1 MPHVALREIL
11 FFKNGFLTILSE
23 WIIIQCCELDFLVL
37 TFVLIKLCD
46 RFINSTRIVC
56 DDTIQANNKIFQ
68 CCFLFVDSPCINF
81 TEVVSINSVF
91 NPSFQ
96 FLQKQVCPQVGHSL
110 AEPSMTRG
118 NTETLKCLFL
128 FAWFLQLLSLQADL
142 EANFLDDASLLGI
155 QLFQNGFDKIFQ
167 A

>member
-1 MPHVALREIL
+1 MKIVR
-11 FFKNGFLTILSE
+11 FLSVLSE

-56 DDTIQANNKIFQ
+56 DDTIQANIKIFQ
-68 CCFLFVDSPCINF
+68 CRFLFVDSPCINF
-81 TEVVSINSVF
+81 TEVVSIISVF

-96 FLQKQVCPQVGHSL
+96 FLQEQVCRPVGYSF
-110 AEPSMTRG
+110 AEPSITRG
-118 NTETLKCLFL
+118 NTETPKRLFL
-128 FAWFLQLLSLQADL
+128 FAWFLQLLLEADL

-155 QLFQNGFDKIFQ
+155 QLFQNASDKIFQ

>member
-1 MPHVALREIL
+1 MSHVALLEINYYYS
-11 FFKNGFLTILSE
+11 KMKIVRFLSILSE

-56 DDTIQANNKIFQ
+56 DDTIQANIKIFQ

-81 TEVVSINSVF
+81 TEVVSIISVF

-96 FLQKQVCPQVGHSL
+96 FLQEQVWRPVG
-110 AEPSMTRG
+110 
-118 NTETLKCLFL
+118 
-128 FAWFLQLLSLQADL
+128 
-142 EANFLDDASLLGI
+142 
-155 QLFQNGFDKIFQ
+155 
-167 A
+167 